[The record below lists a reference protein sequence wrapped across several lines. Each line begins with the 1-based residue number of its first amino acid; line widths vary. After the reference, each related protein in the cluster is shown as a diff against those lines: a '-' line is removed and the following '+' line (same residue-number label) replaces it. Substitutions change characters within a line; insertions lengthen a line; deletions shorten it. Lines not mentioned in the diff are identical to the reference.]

1 MNNEQCF
8 MITGKSGQLATSSY
22 GKLDTC
28 SKFSFV
34 FPSKWVCRALF
45 NPSAKLP
52 TELPAA
58 AAAAAPPPC
67 PWSVVCS
74 SRHAAAVC
82 RSSSGCS
89 ATQSFSPFTE
99 RTPDVV
105 PERCQLFSPSHR
117 QPLSAFLPPTLEGQ
131 FFPSSCLHFFF
142 LSGLISLLFLFFVFF
157 FVPLIPL
164 FFSCWISLLS
174 CKSLPELF
182 TLCFVLLLEGKPVL
196 YPFLSLFS
204 VSFFFVT
211 FCSLFKK
218 KMKSAVFLIS
228 YRIYLD
234 FHEFGSSVC
243 PPHRNHTTS
252 FFFNSCKVQ
261 NGFLCILYLN
271 AAGAAWQ
278 MWGCWCCWWWA
289 GVSWTDQIPPNCSCL
304 WRDCFCPKSDLS
316 SVNTC
321 LQLHTD
327 RDTNRH

>member
-1 MNNEQCF
+1 MGPHFLSLCSVNEQWMNCF

-34 FPSKWVCRALF
+34 FPCKWVCRALF

-58 AAAAAPPPC
+58 AAAAPPPC
-67 PWSVVCS
+67 LRSVVCS
-74 SRHAAAVC
+74 SQHAAAVC
-82 RSSSGCS
+82 RSSSGCT

-157 FVPLIPL
+157 FVPIIPL

-182 TLCFVLLLEGKPVL
+182 TLCFVLLLEGKPVFC
-196 YPFLSLFS
+196 PFLSLFS
-204 VSFFFVT
+204 VSFFRYV
-211 FCSLFKK
+211 LF
-218 KMKSAVFLIS
+218 
-228 YRIYLD
+228 
-234 FHEFGSSVC
+234 
-243 PPHRNHTTS
+243 T
-252 FFFNSCKVQ
+252 FFFNEMCCFFNLLQ
-261 NGFLCILYLN
+261 NLFGF
-271 AAGAAWQ
+271 
-278 MWGCWCCWWWA
+278 
-289 GVSWTDQIPPNCSCL
+289 SWVWLFSLPTPS
-304 WRDCFCPKSDLS
+304 
-316 SVNTC
+316 
-321 LQLHTD
+321 
-327 RDTNRH
+327 

>member
-58 AAAAAPPPC
+58 AAAAPPPC

-89 ATQSFSPFTE
+89 ATQSFSTFTE

-211 FCSLFKK
+211 FCSLKK
-218 KMKSAVFLIS
+218 KNEI
-228 YRIYLD
+228 
-234 FHEFGSSVC
+234 C
-243 PPHRNHTTS
+243 C
-252 FFFNSCKVQ
+252 FFNLLQ
-261 NGFLCILYLN
+261 NLFGF
-271 AAGAAWQ
+271 
-278 MWGCWCCWWWA
+278 
-289 GVSWTDQIPPNCSCL
+289 SWVWLFSLPTPS
-304 WRDCFCPKSDLS
+304 
-316 SVNTC
+316 
-321 LQLHTD
+321 
-327 RDTNRH
+327 

>member
-1 MNNEQCF
+1 MLYFFLTMGPHFLSLCSVNEQWMNCF

-34 FPSKWVCRALF
+34 FPCKWVCRALF

-58 AAAAAPPPC
+58 AAAAPPPC
-67 PWSVVCS
+67 LRSVVCS
-74 SRHAAAVC
+74 SQHAAAVC

-157 FVPLIPL
+157 FVPIIPL

-182 TLCFVLLLEGKPVL
+182 TLCFVLLLEGKPVFC
-196 YPFLSLFS
+196 PFLSLFS
-204 VSFFFVT
+204 VSFFRYV
-211 FCSLFKK
+211 LF
-218 KMKSAVFLIS
+218 
-228 YRIYLD
+228 
-234 FHEFGSSVC
+234 
-243 PPHRNHTTS
+243 T
-252 FFFNSCKVQ
+252 FFFNEMCCFFNLLQ
-261 NGFLCILYLN
+261 NLFGF
-271 AAGAAWQ
+271 
-278 MWGCWCCWWWA
+278 
-289 GVSWTDQIPPNCSCL
+289 SWVWLFSLPTPS
-304 WRDCFCPKSDLS
+304 
-316 SVNTC
+316 
-321 LQLHTD
+321 
-327 RDTNRH
+327 

>member
-58 AAAAAPPPC
+58 AAAAPPPC

-105 PERCQLFSPSHR
+105 PERCQLFSPFTVSLFQR
-117 QPLSAFLPPTLEGQ
+117 FYLLRWKVSSSPPLVFIFS
-131 FFPSSCLHFFF
+131 FFQVWYPFFFFF
-142 LSGLISLLFLFFVFF
+142 LSSFLSPSSPCFLAVGFLCYPASLCRSSLLSALCCCWRENQFYTLSCLYFQFLFFSLR
-157 FVPLIPL
+157 FVH
-164 FFSCWISLLS
+164 
-174 CKSLPELF
+174 
-182 TLCFVLLLEGKPVL
+182 
-196 YPFLSLFS
+196 FL
-204 VSFFFVT
+204 
-211 FCSLFKK
+211 K

>member
-52 TELPAA
+52 TELPA

-131 FFPSSCLHFFF
+131 FFSSSCLHFFF
-142 LSGLISLLFLFFVFF
+142 LSGLISLLFLFFC
-157 FVPLIPL
+157 LL
-164 FFSCWISLLS
+164 F
-174 CKSLPELF
+174 
-182 TLCFVLLLEGKPVL
+182 
-196 YPFLSLFS
+196 
-204 VSFFFVT
+204 
-211 FCSLFKK
+211 
-218 KMKSAVFLIS
+218 
-228 YRIYLD
+228 
-234 FHEFGSSVC
+234 C
-243 PPHRNHTTS
+243 PPHPLV
-252 FFFNSCKVQ
+252 F
-261 NGFLCILYLN
+261 
-271 AAGAAWQ
+271 
-278 MWGCWCCWWWA
+278 
-289 GVSWTDQIPPNCSCL
+289 
-304 WRDCFCPKSDLS
+304 
-316 SVNTC
+316 
-321 LQLHTD
+321 
-327 RDTNRH
+327 